1 MDKPSLYT
9 HRIKYY
15 HASKGNEAMN
25 LEGSRLEQVGG
36 VCVWGGIPGAEGNPE
51 WKVTVW

>member
-25 LEGSRLEQVGG
+25 LEDSRLEQVGG
-36 VCVWGGIPGAEGNPE
+36 VCVWGGFQGLKGTQNG
-51 WKVTVW
+51 K